1 VSRTR
6 WVLGENH
13 QIVKS
18 PEKVRKG
25 TVEKVSHEVWDCQE
39 IPRRAQGGT
48 NFTVKLQAEGRQ
60 LSLNRESATE
70 FAMKYAI
77 GEILF
82 LEMRLG

>member
-1 VSRTR
+1 MRY
-6 WVLGENH
+6 
-13 QIVKS
+13 
-18 PEKVRKG
+18 
-25 TVEKVSHEVWDCQE
+25 E
-39 IPRRAQGGT
+39 IAKKLLAVHRGVPSEP

-82 LEMRLG
+82 LEVRLG